1 MDSIECDRVRSNTS
15 KGVNAKID
23 DKTMHNI
30 LEYGNKSVV
39 ELENRIRHLH
49 TEWDI
54 ERWLEMNASML
65 SFIFVML
72 GFFIHPY
79 WLFVPMII
87 LPLLFLHAIQGWCPP
102 LPILRRL
109 KVRTQKEIDQEIV
122 ALKILR
128 GDFNSLE
135 TTQKQSV
142 PEIIKAIK
150 K

>member
-1 MDSIECDRVRSNTS
+1 MDSIESDRVRSNTS
-15 KGVNAKID
+15 KAVNSKID

-30 LEYGNKSVV
+30 LEYGNKSAV
-39 ELENRIRHLH
+39 EIENRIRHLH
-49 TEWDI
+49 KEWDI
-54 ERWLEMNASML
+54 ERLLEMNASML

-72 GFFIHPY
+72 GFFLHRY
-79 WLFVPMII
+79 WLFVPMVI

-128 GDFNSLE
+128 GDFNGLE
-135 TTQKQSV
+135 TTQKPPV